1 MRLTAHEVD
10 KLSLSNS
17 GFLTQKRL
25 ASGLRLNIPE
35 SIALLVFQ
43 VIELARSGKYS
54 VAHLMSLGRTM
65 LGQRQ
70 VIPGVASVLNEVQIE
85 ATFPD
90 GTKLVTLHDP
100 IASSNGNLELCLQ
113 GSILPIPRLDIFTS
127 HPEEGIIPGAIHS
140 LEGNIVL
147 NAGRGSILL
156 KVINCS
162 DRPIQV
168 GSHYHFIETNPMLC
182 FDRRASY
189 GKRLN
194 MYVYF

>member
-1 MRLTAHEVD
+1 MRLSPHEVD
-10 KLSLSNS
+10 KLSLSNV
-17 GFLTQKRL
+17 GFVAQKRL
-25 ASGLRLNIPE
+25 ASGVRLNIPE
-35 SIALLVFQ
+35 SIALLVYQ
-43 VIELARSGKYS
+43 VLELARSGKYS

-65 LGQRQ
+65 LGQRH
-70 VIPGVASVLNEVQIE
+70 VLPGVASVLSEVQIE

-100 IASSNGNLELCLQ
+100 IASSNGDLELCLK
-113 GSILPIPRLDIFTS
+113 GSFLPIPSPTLFGPHT
-127 HPEEGIIPGAIHS
+127 EEGLIPGAVHT

-147 NAGRGSILL
+147 NAGRASVCL

-194 MYVYF
+194 M